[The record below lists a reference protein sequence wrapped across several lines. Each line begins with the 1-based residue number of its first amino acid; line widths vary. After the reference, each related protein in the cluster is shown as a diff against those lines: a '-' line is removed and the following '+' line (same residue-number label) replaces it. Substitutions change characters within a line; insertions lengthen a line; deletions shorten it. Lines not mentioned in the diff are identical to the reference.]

1 MIANNQ
7 HGAIILSLYSIIKI
21 MTSPVNATNDIIVLT
36 ASSIKTAM
44 HASVTDDLAPSHHSV
59 LATVGAVA
67 W

>member
-1 MIANNQ
+1 
-7 HGAIILSLYSIIKI
+7 
-21 MTSPVNATNDIIVLT
+21 MTSPANATNDIIVLT